1 MIKDGVRRGCVSVCL
16 MTPASSLVPRP
27 PSLPPSL
34 LCLLSSSLLSPSYS
48 PPPLKHKIAGAQT
61 VVSVALGRVKE
72 EEGQGGGG
80 RGVISC
86 MPSGKHFY
94 DGQEIDWWYK

>member
-1 MIKDGVRRGCVSVCL
+1 MSVCL
-16 MTPASSLVPRP
+16 ITPASSLVPRP

-61 VVSVALGRVKE
+61 VVSVALGRVGE
-72 EEGQGGGG
+72 EEGQGGARGG
-80 RGVISC
+80 GDGGGGISP